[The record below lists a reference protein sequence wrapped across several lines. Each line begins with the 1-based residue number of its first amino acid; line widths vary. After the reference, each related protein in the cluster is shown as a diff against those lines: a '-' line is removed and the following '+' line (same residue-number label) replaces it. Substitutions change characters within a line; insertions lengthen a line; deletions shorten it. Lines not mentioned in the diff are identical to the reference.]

1 MYLHNPKNVQ
11 FRNQAVGLHFYGV
24 LQGKGYVPRQVLRY
38 KYLTMKLILTQ
49 WALLGQ
55 ELKLLR
61 FVQPTKYI
69 HCLHFYI
76 HYTCK

>member
-49 WALLGQ
+49 WDLLGQ
-55 ELKLLR
+55 ELYNLLNI
-61 FVQPTKYI
+61 YI
-69 HCLHFYI
+69 VSFYI
-76 HYTCK
+76 HYTSK